1 MTAWRTAALLV
12 TLAMVHAAGC
22 RGSED
27 ADAHDP
33 MIVVDDIH
41 SYARAREARVTHVA
55 LDLTVDFESR
65 SLRGTATLGIERAP
79 GAETLVVDTRDLR
92 IGGVTDQE
100 GRPLSYRLGDADP
113 LLGQPLTIALDED
126 TSAVTVAYGTTPAA
140 AALQWLT
147 PEQTAGKRY
156 PYLYSQGQA
165 ILTRTWIPTQDTPS
179 VRQTYEARITVPE
192 PLVAVMAAE
201 MLTPEGIPAADGHRT
216 FEFRMRD
223 PIPPYLFALAVG
235 EIAFHE
241 VGPRTGVYAEPSVLE
256 RAAAE
261 FVDLEAMM
269 AAAETIGGP
278 YRWGRYD
285 VLVMP
290 PSFPYGGM
298 ENPRLTF
305 ATPTIL
311 AGDRSLVSLIAH
323 ELAHSWSG
331 NLVTNA
337 TWGDFWLNE
346 GFTSY
351 FENRIMEALYGP
363 GRAAMLARLAY
374 NGLLEE
380 MAALPPKDTA
390 LVLDLQGRDPDD
402 GVNAIAYDKGALLLF
417 TIEHLVGRERFDPWL
432 RGYFNR
438 HAFQPM
444 TTDRFVADL
453 REHLL
458 QGEAALESTLR
469 LDAWLYGPGL
479 PSNAHVPESEA
490 FDRVDGQVA
499 GFIAGTRAAD
509 LDTRN
514 WSPQE
519 WQHMLESLRT
529 RALTPAQLRDLDT
542 TFGFTAS
549 GNSEVLFVWLRIAIA
564 NRYEPAMPVLERFLL
579 EQGRRKFLRPLYED
593 LMKTDWGQAE
603 ARRIYAMARPGYHS
617 VATGTLDAIVGA
629 P

>member
-1 MTAWRTAALLV
+1 MTSTRAAAFLASLVLL
-12 TLAMVHAAGC
+12 LAPAC
-22 RGSED
+22 RGGQE
-27 ADAHDP
+27 AEAPDP

-41 SYARAREARVTHVA
+41 SHARAREARVTHVA
-55 LDLTVDFESR
+55 LDLTVDFDSR
-65 SLRGTATLGIERAP
+65 SLRGTAALTIERAP
-79 GAETLVVDTRDLR
+79 DADTLVLDTNDLR
-92 IGGVTDQE
+92 IGGVVDQDDE
-100 GRPLSYRLGDADP
+100 ALTYTLGDADA
-113 LLGQPLTIALDED
+113 LLGQPLTISLGEA
-126 TSAVTVAYGTTPAA
+126 TSVVTVEYGTTPAA

-147 PEQTAGKRY
+147 PAQTAGKRY

-165 ILTRTWIPTQDTPS
+165 ILTRSWIPTQDTPS
-179 VRQTYEARITVPE
+179 IRQTFEARITVPE

-201 MLTPEGIPAADGHRT
+201 MLTPEGTPAAEGQRT

-223 PIPPYLFALAVG
+223 PVPPYLFALAVG
-235 EIAFHE
+235 DIVFRE
-241 VGPRTGVYAEPSVLE
+241 VGPRTGVYAEPSVID
-256 RAAAE
+256 RATAE
-261 FVDLEAMM
+261 FADLEAMM
-269 AAAETIGGP
+269 AAAESIGGP

-363 GRAAMLARLAY
+363 ARAAMLARLAY
-374 NGLLEE
+374 NGLLDEL
-380 MAALPPKDTA
+380 ASLPPQDTA
-390 LVLDLQGRDPDD
+390 LVLDLEGRNPDE

-444 TTDRFVADL
+444 TTARFVADL
-453 REHLL
+453 SEHLL
-458 QGEAALESTLR
+458 HDDAEIAGALQ
-469 LDAWLYGPGL
+469 LDAWLHEPGL
-479 PSNAHVPESEA
+479 PPNAHVPESAA
-490 FDRVDGQVA
+490 FERVDAQVA
-499 GFIAGTRAAD
+499 GFVAGTSAAD

-514 WSPQE
+514 WSSQE
-519 WQHMLESLRT
+519 WQHLLESLRT
-529 RALTPAQLRDLDT
+529 RALTPAQLRDLDA
-542 TFGFTAS
+542 TFGFTNS
-549 GNSEVLFVWLRIAIA
+549 GNSEVLFAWLRIAIA
-564 NRYEPAMPVLERFLL
+564 NRYEPAMPALERFLI

-593 LMKTDWGQAE
+593 LMKTDWGQPL
-603 ARRIYAMARPGYHS
+603 ARRIYDVARPGYHS
-617 VATGTLDAIVGA
+617 VSTGTLDTIVGT